1 MRVGPLVAMT
11 LVAAV
16 LGGGAALGIGKGAGW
31 FDQKTRTVVVNAR
44 TSSAP
49 VALPA
54 RATSKVAPL
63 PGTGFDPQR
72 IFAQRSPGVVTIFA
86 YFGDPSSQA
95 TEISQG
101 SGFVISPKGYVL
113 TNSHVITNAGEGARV
128 NAADHLY
135 VEFSDGDRAEARI
148 VGWDLYDD
156 VGLIKLS
163 STEHKL
169 TPVPL
174 GESASAQVGEPVAAI
189 GSPLGN
195 ENSLA
200 VGVVS
205 AIHRSIDA
213 ITVQQYKVVDAIQ
226 TDAPI
231 THGNS
236 GGPLLDARGRVV
248 GINAQIRSQN
258 GNGNDSGV
266 GFAIPID
273 AAKRSVQQL
282 IEKGHVT
289 YAYVGIETDNMTPS
303 LARALHYGVD
313 HGALV
318 VGVKAGSPADH
329 AGLRGG
335 NQEVDVLGLQNLVTG
350 GDVIVEIDG
359 TPVRGAD
366 DVVRIVSARLKPKD
380 VAVFTIVRDGKRKK
394 LAVTLAA
401 RQLPSD

>member
-1 MRVGPLVAMT
+1 MRAGPLAALI

-16 LGGGAALGIGKGAGW
+16 LGGGVALGIGKGSGW
-31 FDQKTRTVVVNAR
+31 FDTDTRTVVVNAG
-44 TSSAP
+44 TSP
-49 VALPA
+49 TPTALPA
-54 RATSKVAPL
+54 NATAKVGPIPSKV
-63 PGTGFDPQR
+63 FDPQT
-72 IFAQRSPGVVTIFA
+72 IFARRSPGVVTIFA
-86 YFGDPSSQA
+86 YFGDPSSEA
-95 TEISQG
+95 TQLSQG

-113 TNSHVITNAGEGARV
+113 TNSHVITNAGEGAAV
-128 NAADHLY
+128 TAAEHLY
-135 VEFSDGDRAEARI
+135 VEFADGDRVEAKV

-156 VGLIKLS
+156 VGLLQLS
-163 STEHKL
+163 SNQHKL

-174 GESASAQVGEPVAAI
+174 GDSSRVQVGQPVAAI

-213 ITVQQYKVVDAIQ
+213 ITVERYKVVDAIQ

-236 GGPLLDARGRVV
+236 GGPLFDARGRVV

-258 GNGNDSGV
+258 GTGNDSGV

-282 IEKGHVT
+282 IAKGKVT

-303 LARALHYGVD
+303 LARALHYKVD

-318 VGVKAGSPADH
+318 VDVKAGSPAAR

-335 NQEVDVLGLQNLVTG
+335 NEEVDVLGIRALITG
-350 GDVIVEIDG
+350 GDVIVAIG
-359 TPVRGAD
+359 SAPVNGAD
-366 DVVRIVSARLKPKD
+366 DVVRIVSSSLKPND
-380 VAVFTIVRDGKRKK
+380 VAVFTVVRDGQRKK
-394 LAVTLAA
+394 FAVKLAE

>member
-44 TSSAP
+44 TSPAP

-113 TNSHVITNAGEGARV
+113 TNSHVITNAGEGAHV

>member
-1 MRVGPLVAMT
+1 MRAGPLAAVL
-11 LVAAV
+11 LVAAI

-31 FDQKTRTVVVNAR
+31 FDEHTRTVVVNAG

-49 VALPA
+49 
-54 RATSKVAPL
+54 APL
-63 PGTGFDPQR
+63 PANATSTVGPLSGKGFDPQR
-72 IFAQRSPGVVTIFA
+72 IFATRSPGVVTIFA
-86 YFGDPSSQA
+86 YFGDPASET

-128 NAADHLY
+128 TAAEHLF
-135 VEFSDGDRAEARI
+135 VEFADGDREEASI

-156 VGLIKLS
+156 VGLLKLS
-163 STEHKL
+163 SSQHKL
-169 TPVPL
+169 SPVPL
-174 GESASAQVGEPVAAI
+174 GESSSVQVGQPVAAI

-200 VGVVS
+200 VGVIS
-205 AIHRSIDA
+205 AIHRSIAA
-213 ITVQQYKVVDAIQ
+213 ITVEKYRVVDAIQ

-236 GGPLLDARGRVV
+236 GGPLFDARGRVI
-248 GINAQIRSQN
+248 GINAQIRSQS
-258 GNGNDSGV
+258 GTGNDSGV

-282 IEKGHVT
+282 IEKGKVT
-289 YAYVGIETDNMTPS
+289 YAYVGIQTDDMTPS
-303 LARALHYGVD
+303 LARALHYKVD
-313 HGALV
+313 NGALIV
-318 VGVKAGSPADH
+318 EVAPGSPGAN

-335 NQEVDVLGLQNLVTG
+335 NEEVDVLGLQRLVTG
-350 GDVIVEIDG
+350 GDVIVAIDG
-359 TPVRGAD
+359 IPVRRAD
-366 DVVRIVSARLKPKD
+366 DVVRIVSSSLKPND
-380 VAVFTIVRDGKRKK
+380 VSVFTIVRDGQRKK
-394 LAVTLAA
+394 VAVTLGE

>member
-1 MRVGPLVAMT
+1 MRAGPLAALI

-16 LGGGAALGIGKGAGW
+16 LGGGVALGIGKGSGW
-31 FDQKTRTVVVNAR
+31 FDTDTRTVVVNAG
-44 TSSAP
+44 TSPTPA
-49 VALPA
+49 ALPA
-54 RATSKVAPL
+54 NATSKVGPI
-63 PGTGFDPQR
+63 PTKVFDPQT
-72 IFAQRSPGVVTIFA
+72 IFARRSPGVVTIFA
-86 YFGDPSSQA
+86 YFGDPSSEA
-95 TEISQG
+95 TQLSQG

-113 TNSHVITNAGEGARV
+113 TNSHVITNAGEGAAV
-128 NAADHLY
+128 TAAEHLY
-135 VEFSDGDRAEARI
+135 VEFADGDRVEAKV

-156 VGLIKLS
+156 VGLLKLS
-163 STEHKL
+163 SNQHKL

-174 GESASAQVGEPVAAI
+174 GDSSRVQVGQPVAAI

-213 ITVQQYKVVDAIQ
+213 ITVQRYKVVDAIQ

-236 GGPLLDARGRVV
+236 GGPLFDARGRVV
-248 GINAQIRSQN
+248 GINAQIRSQS
-258 GNGNDSGV
+258 GTGNDSGV

-282 IEKGHVT
+282 VAKGKVT

-303 LARALHYGVD
+303 LARALHYKVD
-313 HGALV
+313 RGALV
-318 VGVKAGSPADH
+318 VDVKAGSPAAR

-335 NQEVDVLGLQNLVTG
+335 NEEVDVLGIRGLITG
-350 GDVIVEIDG
+350 GDVIVAIG
-359 TPVRGAD
+359 NAPVNGAD
-366 DVVRIVSARLKPKD
+366 DVVRIVSSSLKPND
-380 VAVFTIVRDGKRKK
+380 VAVFTVVRDGQRKK
-394 LAVTLAA
+394 LAVKLAE